1 MTYEV
6 IIHAPGL
13 TELTSVDAANHRE
26 AVATARGVARLYPMP
41 AGFTVYLP
49 QWVDSGL
56 VIMAP
61 TAEAPAWWACE
72 AGRFD
77 RFREAPADCG
87 PRDIRRKKEA
97 K

>member
-6 IIHAPGL
+6 TIHAPGL

-26 AVATARGVARLYPMP
+26 AVEAARGVARLYPMP
-41 AGFTVYLP
+41 AAFRVALP
-49 QWVDSGL
+49 KWEASGL
-56 VIMAP
+56 VIEAQG
-61 TAEAPAWWACE
+61 AEAPAWWACH
-72 AGRFD
+72 AGRFEP
-77 RFREAPADCG
+77 FREAPADCG